1 VTTPRP
7 VPRRKRAKVNRDNLQ
22 PGVYVAQAGDD
33 GPCKVGRS
41 ANPEKRTKEL
51 QTGNPE
57 KIVLVAFFVCSTWLI
72 AKTLEAS
79 VHVTLAAF
87 RLVGEWFSVTP
98 EAACRTIE
106 KQVTI
111 LGYGNEVKQDQTR
124 GWWRRRPGKKA
135 A

>member
-1 VTTPRP
+1 MTTSRP
-7 VPRRKRAKVNRDNLQ
+7 APKRRRAKVDRDNLQ
-22 PGVYVAQAGDD
+22 PGVYVVQAGDN
-33 GPCKVGRS
+33 GSIKVGRS
-41 ANPEKRTKEL
+41 ANPEERVRGI
-51 QTGNPE
+51 QTGNPA

-79 VHVTLAAF
+79 VHVALAPF
-87 RLVGEWFSVTP
+87 RLMGEWFRVTP